1 MNEFTTKDIEK
12 YFNAEKSESLF
23 FIFFAVVAIAT
34 AVYFFFFLQQSFF
47 KGAAVPMLCVALL
60 LGIVGY
66 NVYSK
71 SDADRIKN
79 VYAFG
84 MNPSQIKE
92 QEIPRMKVVMKNF
105 EVYRYTEII
114 LAIVGLVVFLLF
126 KYWITNNFWSG
137 FGFGLFFMAIVAL
150 CADYFA
156 EKRGEIYLTKMYNY
170 YESH

>member
-23 FIFFAVVAIAT
+23 FIFFAIVAIAT
-34 AVYFFFFLQQSFF
+34 AVYFFFFLQHNFF
-47 KGAAVPMLCVALL
+47 KGASVPLLCIALL

-66 NVYSK
+66 NIYAK
-71 SDADRIKN
+71 SDTDRINN

-92 QEIPRMKVVMKNF
+92 QEIPRMKVVMKKF
-105 EVYRYTEII
+105 ELYRYTEII
-114 LAIVGLVVFLLF
+114 LAIIGIVLFLLF
-126 KYWITNNFWSG
+126 KYLTANNFWSG
-137 FGFGLFFMAIVAL
+137 FGAALFFMAVVAL

-156 EKRGEIYLTKMYNY
+156 EKRGEIYLTKMTNY